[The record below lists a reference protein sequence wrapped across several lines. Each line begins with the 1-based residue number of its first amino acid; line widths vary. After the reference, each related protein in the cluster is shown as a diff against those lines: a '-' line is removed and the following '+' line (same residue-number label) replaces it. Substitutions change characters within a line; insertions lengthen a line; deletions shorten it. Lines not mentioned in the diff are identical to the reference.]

1 MRVGIIGL
9 GNLGTAVGDLIAVNG
24 HEVIGWE
31 HNATVVEEVN
41 RQHVNQRY
49 LPGVDLHLNLSATTD
64 LAAAFESSA
73 VVFIAL
79 PSLFIERTLKLIQGR
94 IKPDTV
100 LVNMA
105 KGIDGATGLTSFQT
119 LSALFPDSRRVMLS
133 GPSVAN
139 ELARRMPTV
148 VVIAGQS
155 KADLIRVAQ
164 VLDNDTFRVRFSDDE
179 IGVELGGVLKNI
191 YVIGLGLF
199 DGSHITSVNFRAVY
213 LTLAMEEITR
223 IGVSLGAKIETFLY
237 LSGIGDLLA
246 TSLSEHSHN
255 RRMGEL
261 LAQGRSLAQVEQAMG
276 VTPEGFNTLRS
287 MLYLAE
293 KMHVAMPLA
302 KGLWDVIHGR
312 YSAEKFITSF
322 IRDFVE
328 E

>member
-1 MRVGIIGL
+1 MRAGIIGL
-9 GNLGTAVGDLIAVNG
+9 GNLGTAVGNLIALNG

-31 HNATVVEEVN
+31 YDPKVADEVQ
-41 RQHVNQRY
+41 RQHTNQRY
-49 LPGVDLHLNLSATTD
+49 LPGVELHPNLVATTD
-64 LAAAFESSA
+64 IVAAIKSSD

-79 PSLFIERTLKLIQGR
+79 PSIFIERTLKPMQDQV
-94 IKPDTV
+94 PSSTV

-119 LSALFPDSRRVMLS
+119 LSALFPDNRHVMLS

-139 ELARRMPTV
+139 EFARQMPTV
-148 VVIAGQS
+148 VVIAGQNT
-155 KADLIRVAQ
+155 ADLMRVAQ
-164 VLDNDTFRVRFSDDE
+164 LLDNDYFRVRFSDDE

-191 YVIGLGLF
+191 YAIGLGLF

-213 LTLAMEEITR
+213 LTLAMEEITN

-261 LAQGRSLAQVEQAMG
+261 LAQGQTLPQIEQAMG

-287 MLYLAE
+287 MLYIAE

-328 E
+328 